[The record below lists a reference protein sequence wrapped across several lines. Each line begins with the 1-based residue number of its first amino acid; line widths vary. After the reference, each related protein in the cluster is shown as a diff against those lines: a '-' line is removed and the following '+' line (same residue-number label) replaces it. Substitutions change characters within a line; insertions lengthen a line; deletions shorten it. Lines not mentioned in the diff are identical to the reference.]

1 MLEKHYNQ
9 EKALKLRHHE
19 IYRLHILEGMDIC
32 DLVKNRS
39 KPSEC
44 LSFISYL

>member
-32 DLVKNRS
+32 DIVKNRS
-39 KPSEC
+39 KPS
-44 LSFISYL
+44 

>member
-9 EKALKLRHHE
+9 EKSLELRHHE
-19 IYRLHILEGMDIC
+19 IYRLPMIVGMNIC